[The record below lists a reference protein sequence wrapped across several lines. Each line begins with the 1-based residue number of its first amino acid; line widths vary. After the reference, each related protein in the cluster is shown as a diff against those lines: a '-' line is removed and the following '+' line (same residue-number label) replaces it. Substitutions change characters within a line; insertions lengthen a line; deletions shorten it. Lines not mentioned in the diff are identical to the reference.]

1 MAETYKLLDQ
11 RALTNSPAGLYTVA
25 SGFSYIKNIVCC
37 NNDLAANKSITLF
50 VVKPGG
56 AADNSSCVAR
66 EVPLGPGESV
76 WIKVDLFLQEGG
88 SIIGLASVTGIVS
101 CTISGVEVTA

>member
-11 RALTNSPAGLYTVA
+11 RALTNSPAALYTVA

-56 AADNSSCVAR
+56 AADAGAGDRFLPAR
-66 EVPLGPGESV
+66 GAGVSRCGARCPRYRCQYL
-76 WIKVDLFLQEGG
+76 IRLF
-88 SIIGLASVTGIVS
+88 
-101 CTISGVEVTA
+101 